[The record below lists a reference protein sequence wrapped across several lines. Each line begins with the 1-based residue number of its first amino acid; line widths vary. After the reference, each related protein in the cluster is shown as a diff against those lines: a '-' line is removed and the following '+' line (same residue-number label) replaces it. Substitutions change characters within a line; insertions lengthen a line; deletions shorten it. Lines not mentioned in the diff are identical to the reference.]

1 MFTFIKRL
9 QELLAH
15 LKKHKGLWFTTLFVV
30 SIVGIF
36 ISMYVIMTMTDRVS
50 EKVYQS
56 MFDSYE
62 LKLNTKI
69 ETKQEEFKKIA
80 AVIAQDELLL
90 SAIETNNIAAIE
102 KFKTSLNEEF
112 IKSGFIS
119 LSVDFA
125 SVANKEKP
133 LRNTLNTIISSKRT
147 LFGAE
152 VLDSGAFFVYLIPL
166 QKNEVVYGV
175 LEIKES
181 VHAFKT
187 ELTKEGGQ
195 YLFLLDRKMLPI
207 LSLEEK
213 ADKYK
218 EINENYALKQVEYN
232 TKFASTIS
240 EVDFEKL
247 KQFKYALDGSYFR
260 VVKKITDINGVDIGL
275 MVSGESIETSGGFVN
290 IAGDMTNTVT
300 TVALGLVI
308 SIILFLF

>member
-15 LKKHKGLWFTTLFVV
+15 LRKHKGLWFTTLFVISV
-30 SIVGIF
+30 IGIF

-50 EKVYQS
+50 QKVYQS

-80 AVIAQDELLL
+80 AVIGQDAVLL
-90 SAIETNNIAAIE
+90 SAIETNNVAVVE
-102 KFKTSLNEEF
+102 KFKKSLNEEF
-112 IKSGFIS
+112 LKNGFTS
-119 LSVDFA
+119 LSVEFA
-125 SVANKEKP
+125 SVANKDKP

-147 LFGAE
+147 LFGTE

-187 ELTKEGGQ
+187 ELTKEGSQ

-213 ADKYK
+213 TGKYK
-218 EINENYALKQVEYN
+218 EINENYALKQDEYS
-232 TKFASTIS
+232 TKFASTIG
-240 EVDFEKL
+240 EVDFEAM
-247 KQFKYALDGSYFR
+247 KQVKYALDGNYFR

-275 MVSGESIETSGGFVN
+275 MISGESIDVSGGFVN

-300 TVALGLVI
+300 AVALGLVI

>member
-30 SIVGIF
+30 SIIGIF

-50 EKVYQS
+50 QKVYQS

-80 AVIAQDELLL
+80 AVIAQNELLL
-90 SAIETNNIAAIE
+90 SAIETNNSAVIE
-102 KFKTSLNEEF
+102 KFKKSLNEEF
-112 IKSGFIS
+112 IKSGFTS

-125 SVANKEKP
+125 SVANREKP

-152 VLDSGAFFVYLIPL
+152 VLDNGAFFVYLIPL

-187 ELTKEGGQ
+187 ELTKEGSQ

-218 EINENYALKQVEYN
+218 EINENYAIKQIEYN
-232 TKFASTIS
+232 TKFASTIN
-240 EVDFEKL
+240 EVDFEKIKQL
-247 KQFKYALDGSYFR
+247 KYGLDENYFR

-275 MVSGESIETSGGFVN
+275 MVSGESIDASGGFVN

>member
-1 MFTFIKRL
+1 MFTFIKRF
-9 QELLAH
+9 QEFLSQ
-15 LKKHKGLWFTTLFVV
+15 LKKNKRLWFSTLFVI
-30 SIVGIF
+30 SIIGIS

-50 EKVYQS
+50 QKVYQS

-62 LKLNTKI
+62 LKLNSKI
-69 ETKQEEFKKIA
+69 ESKQEDFKKIA
-80 AVIAQDELLL
+80 IVIEQDKLLL
-90 SAIETNNIAAIE
+90 RAIEANEVAVIE
-102 KFKTSLNEEF
+102 KFKKSLNE
-112 IKSGFIS
+112 GFLKNGFTG
-119 LSVDFA
+119 LSVDFV
-125 SVANKEKP
+125 SVADKDKP
-133 LRNTLNTIISSKRT
+133 LRNTVNTIINSKRT

-152 VLDSGAFFVYLIPL
+152 VLEGGVFFVYLLPL
-166 QKNEVVYGV
+166 QKNETVYGA

-181 VHAFKT
+181 IHTFKDI
-187 ELTKEGGQ
+187 LTKEGSQ
-195 YLFLLDRKMLPI
+195 YLFLLDRKMLPL

-218 EINENYALKQVEYN
+218 EINENYTLKRVEYN
-232 TKFASTIS
+232 TKFAATIS

-247 KQFKYALDGSYFR
+247 KQLKYAIDSDYFR

-275 MVSGESIETSGGFVN
+275 MVSGESVDVSGGFVN

>member
-15 LKKHKGLWFTTLFVV
+15 LRKHKGLWFTTLFVISV
-30 SIVGIF
+30 IGIF

-50 EKVYQS
+50 QKVYQS

-90 SAIETNNIAAIE
+90 SAIETNNVAVIE
-102 KFKTSLNEEF
+102 KFKKSLNEEF
-112 IKSGFIS
+112 VKSGFTS

-125 SVANKEKP
+125 SVANKDKP

-152 VLDSGAFFVYLIPL
+152 VLDNGAFFVYLIPL

-187 ELTKEGGQ
+187 ELTKEGSQ

-213 ADKYK
+213 TGKYK
-218 EINENYALKQVEYN
+218 EINENYALKQDEYS
-232 TKFASTIS
+232 TKFASTIG
-240 EVDFEKL
+240 EVDFEAM
-247 KQFKYALDGSYFR
+247 KQLKYALDGNYFR

-275 MVSGESIETSGGFVN
+275 MISGESIDVSGGFVN

-300 TVALGLVI
+300 AVALGLVI

>member
-15 LKKHKGLWFTTLFVV
+15 LKKHKGLWFTTLFVL
-30 SIVGIF
+30 SIIGIF
-36 ISMYVIMTMTDRVS
+36 ISMYVIMTMTNRVS

-90 SAIETNNIAAIE
+90 GAIETNNSAVIE
-102 KFKTSLNEEF
+102 KFKKSLNEEF
-112 IKSGFIS
+112 IKSGFTS

-125 SVANKEKP
+125 SVANREKP

-152 VLDSGAFFVYLIPL
+152 VLDNGAFFVYLIPL

-181 VHAFKT
+181 VHAFKI
-187 ELTKEGGQ
+187 ELTKEGSQ

-218 EINENYALKQVEYN
+218 EINENYAIKQIEYN
-232 TKFASTIS
+232 TKFASTIN
-240 EVDFEKL
+240 EVDFEKIKQL
-247 KQFKYALDGSYFR
+247 KYGLDENYFR

-275 MVSGESIETSGGFVN
+275 MVSGESIDASGGFVN

>member
-15 LKKHKGLWFTTLFVV
+15 LKRNKGLWFTTLFAI
-30 SIVGIF
+30 SIIGIF

-80 AVIAQDELLL
+80 TVIGQDELLL
-90 SAIETNNIAAIE
+90 GAIETNNVAVVE
-102 KFKTSLNEEF
+102 KFTKSLNEEF
-112 IKSGFIS
+112 LKNGFTS
-119 LSVDFA
+119 LSVSFA
-125 SVANKEKP
+125 SAANKEKP
-133 LRNTLNTIISSKRT
+133 LRNTLNTVMSSKRT

-152 VLDSGAFFVYLIPL
+152 VLDSGAFFVYLVPL
-166 QKNEVVYGV
+166 QKGEIVYGV

-187 ELTKEGGQ
+187 ELTKEGSQ
-195 YLFLLDRKMLPI
+195 YLFLLDRKMLSF

-213 ADKYK
+213 ANKYK
-218 EINENYALKQVEYN
+218 EINENYALKEIEYN

-240 EVDFEKL
+240 EVDFEKI
-247 KQFKYALDGSYFR
+247 KQLKYALDSDYFR

-275 MVSGESIETSGGFVN
+275 MVSGESIDASGGFVN
-290 IAGDMTNTVT
+290 IASDMTNTVT

>member
-15 LKKHKGLWFTTLFVV
+15 LKKHKGLWFTTLFVL
-30 SIVGIF
+30 SIIGIF
-36 ISMYVIMTMTDRVS
+36 ISMYVIMTMTNRVS

-90 SAIETNNIAAIE
+90 GAIETNNSAVIE
-102 KFKTSLNEEF
+102 KFKKSLNEEF
-112 IKSGFIS
+112 IKSGFTS

-125 SVANKEKP
+125 SVANREKP

-152 VLDSGAFFVYLIPL
+152 VLDNGAFFVYLIPL

-187 ELTKEGGQ
+187 ELTKEGSQ

-218 EINENYALKQVEYN
+218 EINENYAIKQIEYN
-232 TKFASTIS
+232 TKFASTIN
-240 EVDFEKL
+240 EVDFEKIKQL
-247 KQFKYALDGSYFR
+247 KYGLDENYFR

-275 MVSGESIETSGGFVN
+275 MVSGESIDASGGFVN

>member
-15 LKKHKGLWFTTLFVV
+15 LKKHKGLWFTTLFVL
-30 SIVGIF
+30 SIIGIF
-36 ISMYVIMTMTDRVS
+36 ISMYVIMTMTNRVS

-62 LKLNTKI
+62 LKLNSKI

-90 SAIETNNIAAIE
+90 GAIETNNSAVIE
-102 KFKTSLNEEF
+102 KFKKSLNEEF
-112 IKSGFIS
+112 IKSGFTS

-125 SVANKEKP
+125 SVANREKP

-152 VLDSGAFFVYLIPL
+152 VLDNGAFFVYLIPL

-187 ELTKEGGQ
+187 ELTKEGSQ

-218 EINENYALKQVEYN
+218 EINENYAIKQIEYN
-232 TKFASTIS
+232 TKFASTIN
-240 EVDFEKL
+240 EVDFEKIKQL
-247 KQFKYALDGSYFR
+247 KYGLDENYFR

-275 MVSGESIETSGGFVN
+275 MVSGESIDASGGFVN